1 MTVPQHTAGE
11 LALPASPQLHHCIPA
26 ACCRDRYN
34 YQDILLTYPAWNR
47 TVAHATFSYATY
59 KGTDNYIDMQDSSNF
74 ESIASS
80 NK

>member
-1 MTVPQHTAGE
+1 MAVGSVL
-11 LALPASPQLHHCIPA
+11 LAATTRLAPA
-26 ACCRDRYN
+26 APRLPPLHTLRRRYN
-34 YQDILLTYPAWNR
+34 FQDVALLYPAWNR
-47 TVAHATFSYATY
+47 TVAHASFAYASY